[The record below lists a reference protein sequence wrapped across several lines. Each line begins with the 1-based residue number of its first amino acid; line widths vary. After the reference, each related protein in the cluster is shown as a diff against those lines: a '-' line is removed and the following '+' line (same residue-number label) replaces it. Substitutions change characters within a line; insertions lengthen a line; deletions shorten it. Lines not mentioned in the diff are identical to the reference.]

1 MEFENKVALITG
13 ASVGIGRATALLL
26 AEEGARL
33 VLLDLDYERLF
44 SVKEELAKHTEDVLI
59 YACDVSDEARVHEVV
74 ADAISH
80 FGRVDI
86 LVNNAA
92 IWRVFSDFVE
102 TPTSV
107 WKKLLD
113 VNVMGTVYVT
123 QAVLPSMIENHY
135 GRIVNVSSV
144 AGVYGNKRMTPYS
157 ATKGAVIA
165 FTQALAKE
173 VIEDGIVVNT
183 VSPGTVTPSE
193 NRDVYFTEPS
203 TLSHSGRTG
212 SNREN
217 AELICFLAS
226 DRAPYVAG
234 QNIQID
240 GCRSKI

>member
-1 MEFENKVALITG
+1 MEFKNKVALITG

-33 VLLDLDYERLF
+33 VLIDIDYERLC
-44 SVKEELAKHTEDVLI
+44 SVKKELSAYTEDVLI
-59 YACDVSDEARVHEVV
+59 YTCDVSDEERVQAVV
-74 ADAISH
+74 ADAAAH
-80 FGRVDI
+80 FGRIDI

-92 IWRVFSDFVE
+92 IWRVFSNFVE

-123 QAVLPSMIENHY
+123 QAVLPLMIKNHY

-144 AGVYGNKRMTPYS
+144 AGVYGNKRMSHYS
-157 ATKGAVIA
+157 ATKGAVIS

-173 VIEDGIVVNT
+173 VIGDGIVVNA

-193 NRDVYFTEPS
+193 NDDVYSTEPS
-203 TLSHSGRTG
+203 ELSHSGRTG

-226 DRAPYVAG
+226 DRASYIAG

-240 GCRSKI
+240 GCRCKI